1 MIGSFFDVF
10 TEISTDGGANWS
22 PAQQAAH
29 VELRGDPMAVPPVVA
44 PSNLL
49 PPRND
54 LYISPTLFHLLL
66 QNGIVIRDIKH
77 LFFTQSSPPPLPGS
91 GPQSHHFDSQVDM
104 QVSTDSGNTFTSVSV
119 PAGVDVVVAHQANLG
134 GTDIEMYTTEMT
146 ALNLQFAA
154 NGQQIMARESPPRR
168 SEGGT
173 AIEPAA
179 SDGTRRIHSFFD
191 VFPEVSLDGG
201 QTWTPSDSAAHVAL
215 DCKAPEIAKPS
226 PNLPPPDGRYV
237 SPADYHAAYA
247 AGIVIKDVSHDR
259 FTQSQPPPPAGG
271 SQTENFGSRISG
283 MISM

>member
-104 QVSTDSGNTFTSVSV
+104 Q
-119 PAGVDVVVAHQANLG
+119 
-134 GTDIEMYTTEMT
+134 MYTTEMT

-154 NGQQIMARESPPRR
+154 NGQTIMLRESPTRR

-179 SDGTRRIHSFFD
+179 SDGTRRI
-191 VFPEVSLDGG
+191 
-201 QTWTPSDSAAHVAL
+201 
-215 DCKAPEIAKPS
+215 
-226 PNLPPPDGRYV
+226 
-237 SPADYHAAYA
+237 
-247 AGIVIKDVSHDR
+247 
-259 FTQSQPPPPAGG
+259 
-271 SQTENFGSRISG
+271 
-283 MISM
+283 